1 MEHIALC
8 DVKTKV
14 IGSTQK
20 YSIIHV
26 KNIYIYMCMLHG
38 LFEACATF
46 IYIIAWNELKHQSHA
61 HEL

>member
-1 MEHIALC
+1 
-8 DVKTKV
+8 
-14 IGSTQK
+14 
-20 YSIIHV
+20 
-26 KNIYIYMCMLHG
+26 MCMLYG

>member
-26 KNIYIYMCMLHG
+26 KKKKNMCMLYG